1 MPDVLQ
7 KWKNTKQLETTLLT
21 VLWKFLPSAFHSC
34 LVFVFKHEA
43 FFFYLS
49 ILILIIELDVVLNT
63 LMVYNL

>member
-43 FFFYLS
+43 FFFLPFH
-49 ILILIIELDVVLNT
+49 LNFD
-63 LMVYNL
+63 YRIRCGAEYSYGI